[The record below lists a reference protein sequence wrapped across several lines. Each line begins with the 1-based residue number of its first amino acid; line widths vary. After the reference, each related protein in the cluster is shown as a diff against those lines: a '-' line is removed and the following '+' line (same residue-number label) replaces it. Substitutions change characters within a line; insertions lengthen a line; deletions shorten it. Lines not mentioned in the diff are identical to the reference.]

1 MDNELL
7 IDRIKSLAKEK
18 GIKLKFICSKLGV
31 AESYI
36 GNVKSGRDRMTPER
50 LEIIADILD
59 TTPEYLSGNSEEIT
73 IPESQNNAFSIRL
86 KQLRESSGDSQYAFA
101 DKFGISQSTIGNWEA
116 GKREPSFGTLLN
128 LADYFN
134 VSTDYLLGRETQ
146 KKELAATFE
155 DERQAEL
162 LEVFNRMPD
171 EESKEKLI
179 ELVRSFELMN
189 NYEIQHQYIGGIAA
203 KGGNKSIIH
212 RIPSKSERT
221 QKDDALLRGGVAAF
235 GGDSAAIELDE
246 KGLEEYHRMHSNNY
260 QEDNSE
266 K

>member
-1 MDNELL
+1 MF
-7 IDRIKSLAKEK
+7 R
-18 GIKLKFICSKLGV
+18 
-31 AESYI
+31 
-36 GNVKSGRDRMTPER
+36 
-50 LEIIADILD
+50 
-59 TTPEYLSGNSEEIT
+59 
-73 IPESQNNAFSIRL
+73 IRL
-86 KQLRESSGDSQYAFA
+86 KQLREGNGDSQYTFA

-116 GKREPSFGTLLN
+116 GKREPNFETLLN

-146 KKELAATFE
+146 KKELDAIFE

-162 LEVFNRMPD
+162 LEIFNRMPD

-203 KGGNKSIIH
+203 KGGNKPIIH

-235 GGDSAAIELDE
+235 GGDSASIELDE
-246 KGLEEYHRMHSNNY
+246 KSLEEYHRTHSNNY